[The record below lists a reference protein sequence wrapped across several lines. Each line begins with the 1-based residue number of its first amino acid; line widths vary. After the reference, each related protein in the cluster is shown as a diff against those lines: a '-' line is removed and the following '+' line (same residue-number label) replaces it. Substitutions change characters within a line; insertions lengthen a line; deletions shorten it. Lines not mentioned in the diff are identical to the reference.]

1 MWGNAG
7 CFPRPVQPLLFISY
21 TGSAPIWTNYARR
34 LTQPIAGRTIFLTT
48 LAVEKKNV
56 EHVVDNGEWRTGT
69 RNVMYVYEENSAT
82 AEMQTGM
89 RRKPIVPLIGPG
101 AGVWQDAFLCRTAP
115 NLSSGYSGELVRRGF
130 SFADSRLHWIIDER
144 LTREEP
150 RCTAVAVRGRAS
162 FLPNLGRLG
171 RIEQ

>member
-69 RNVMYVYEENSAT
+69 RNVMYVYEENSNSRNADRH
-82 AEMQTGM
+82 AKEADRPSDWTG
-89 RRKPIVPLIGPG
+89 
-101 AGVWQDAFLCRTAP
+101 
-115 NLSSGYSGELVRRGF
+115 S
-130 SFADSRLHWIIDER
+130 
-144 LTREEP
+144 
-150 RCTAVAVRGRAS
+150 
-162 FLPNLGRLG
+162 GRLAG
-171 RIEQ
+171 CIPLPDSSQSQ